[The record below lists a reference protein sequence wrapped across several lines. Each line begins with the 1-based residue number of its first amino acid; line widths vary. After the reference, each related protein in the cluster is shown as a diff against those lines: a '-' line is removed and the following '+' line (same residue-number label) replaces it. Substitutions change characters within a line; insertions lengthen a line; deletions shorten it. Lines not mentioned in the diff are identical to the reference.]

1 MKKKNIIIN
10 QRIKQIIKR
19 NILKYIL
26 ILSLILNYIED
37 YLFNN
42 IKYFQTNKSSLKIF
56 IMAHKDFENFRY
68 NPVYSIVVDDK
79 SFLKNK
85 YNLDII
91 YADQGKL
98 YKLKRAYSEMSQ
110 LYYIYTLYKQGK
122 ITSDYIGLNHYRRYF
137 NFTDNIPDLDEIFK
151 NYDAIL
157 NIPYLMRNGMRNQ
170 YCLYHKCKN
179 YDQVIEIIKDIKP
192 EYYKSALETMNLKNV
207 NICNLFIMK
216 KKDFFKYCEFMF
228 DVLFEF
234 DRRNNFTS
242 DEDVL
247 HYITKFHKIN
257 GTKYINSDLYQSRI
271 QAFLSERIGNIFYYK
286 NFKKVKLFN
295 YGNYRKESKLKSYS
309 SYSKFS
315 KNNNKF
321 KVKLIIK
328 NINFICLLMICFLI
342 FVCRLNIIKK

>member
-1 MKKKNIIIN
+1 M
-10 QRIKQIIKR
+10 KR

-242 DEDVL
+242 DEDVFNYFKQFFPKNNTDSYRIIL
-247 HYITKFHKIN
+247 
-257 GTKYINSDLYQSRI
+257 LQSRL
-271 QAFLSERIGNIFYYK
+271 QGFLAERIGNIFFNK
-286 NFKKVKLFN
+286 NFKRKKIFGF
-295 YGNYRKESKLKSYS
+295 GNFKTNNKTKIEASN
-309 SYSKFS
+309 
-315 KNNNKF
+315 KNNINYF
-321 KVKLIIK
+321 DGIYIIK
-328 NINFICLLMICFLI
+328 KINLIFLI
-342 FVCRLNIIKK
+342 FIALLSFINIVLNKKIFKNILI

>member
-1 MKKKNIIIN
+1 
-10 QRIKQIIKR
+10 
-19 NILKYIL
+19 
-26 ILSLILNYIED
+26 
-37 YLFNN
+37 
-42 IKYFQTNKSSLKIF
+42 
-56 IMAHKDFENFRY
+56 
-68 NPVYSIVVDDK
+68 
-79 SFLKNK
+79 
-85 YNLDII
+85 
-91 YADQGKL
+91 
-98 YKLKRAYSEMSQ
+98 MSK

-157 NIPYLMRNGMRNQ
+157 NIPTFMRNGMRNQ
-170 YCLYHKCKN
+170 YCLCLNCKE

-247 HYITKFHKIN
+247 HYIIKFYKIN
-257 GTKYINSDLYQSRI
+257 GTKNINSALY
-271 QAFLSERIGNIFYYK
+271 K
-286 NFKKVKLFN
+286 
-295 YGNYRKESKLKSYS
+295 
-309 SYSKFS
+309 
-315 KNNNKF
+315 
-321 KVKLIIK
+321 
-328 NINFICLLMICFLI
+328 
-342 FVCRLNIIKK
+342 